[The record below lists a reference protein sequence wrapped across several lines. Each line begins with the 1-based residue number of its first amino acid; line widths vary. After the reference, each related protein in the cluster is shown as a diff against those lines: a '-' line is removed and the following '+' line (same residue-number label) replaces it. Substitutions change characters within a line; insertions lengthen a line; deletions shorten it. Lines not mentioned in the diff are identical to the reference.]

1 MVQKW
6 IHSEYKLEFK
16 AKESLFTELQSSQQ
30 IQYYYIRTKICKK
43 YYVCLFFS
51 KICSIVFNI
60 GNENKSRCE
69 CCH

>member
-30 IQYYYIRTKICKK
+30 IQYFCFKR
-43 YYVCLFFS
+43 S
-51 KICSIVFNI
+51 
-60 GNENKSRCE
+60 G
-69 CCH
+69 